1 MKTNKYEKWLITGI
15 ENGWISEPYCNTH
28 DGGFEYM
35 TQEEIDEWEAGG
47 DPCCVVVRLI
57 EEQWKK

>member
-35 TQEEIDEWEAGG
+35 TQEEINEWEAGG

-57 EEQWKK
+57 EEQ

>member
-1 MKTNKYEKWLITGI
+1 MKTNKYEKWLITGM
-15 ENGWISEPYCNTH
+15 ENGWISQPYCNTH

-47 DPCCVVVRLI
+47 DPCCVVVRLM
-57 EEQWKK
+57 EEQ

>member
-57 EEQWKK
+57 EEQ

>member
-1 MKTNKYEKWLITGI
+1 MKTNKYEKWLITGM
-15 ENGWISEPYCNTH
+15 ENGWISQPYCNTH

-35 TQEEIDEWEAGG
+35 TQEEINEWEAGG

-57 EEQWKK
+57 EEQ

>member
-28 DGGFEYM
+28 DGGFQYM

-57 EEQWKK
+57 EEQ

>member
-15 ENGWISEPYCNTH
+15 ANGWISEPYCNTH

-35 TQEEIDEWEAGG
+35 TQEEINEWEAGG

-57 EEQWKK
+57 EEQ

>member
-1 MKTNKYEKWLITGI
+1 MKTNKYEKWLITGM

-57 EEQWKK
+57 EEQ

>member
-35 TQEEIDEWEAGG
+35 TQEEVDEWEAGG

-57 EEQWKK
+57 EEQ